1 MVFWV
6 VLLAYSLAY
15 SLVVDFEKGLTIM
28 KKNSLLVAA
37 VLALT
42 ASISTS
48 ADLVG
53 VDWIL
58 GPNQHP
64 DGLHTTFQIFA
75 IFDDPNDQIFGVT
88 CGAFDDPLEFLTSD
102 GSDIY
107 NQKLFDGLPF
117 NDFPSAGGLGGELW
131 DSYVTIGATTF
142 PANTQFS
149 PDFLG
154 PWGGA
159 PPQIQVIKGSEFFE
173 QDGAWFFFGDP
184 PFVSDLEDA
193 HPDNKTFDIV
203 IAQFTVNAGTNI
215 YLRSNI
221 AWLNDGAGD
230 VTPFE
235 INTATPCPWDLDD
248 SGIVAIFDLL
258 ELFSQWGTDG
268 PGDFDGSGTVSG
280 ADLLALL
287 ANWGPCP

>member
-1 MVFWV
+1 
-6 VLLAYSLAY
+6 
-15 SLVVDFEKGLTIM
+15 M
-28 KKNSLLVAA
+28 KKNTFLVAA

-48 ADLVG
+48 ADFVG

-64 DGLHTTFQIFA
+64 DGLHTTFQIVARFT
-75 IFDDPNDQIFGVT
+75 DPNDQIFAVS
-88 CGAFDDPLEFLTSD
+88 CGAFEDPLDFSTSD

-107 NQKLFDGLPF
+107 NQELFAGLPF
-117 NDFPSAGGLGGELW
+117 NDFPTAGVLDGELW
-131 DSYVTIGATTF
+131 DSYVTIGATSF

-154 PWGGA
+154 PWGGT
-159 PPQIQVIKGSEFFE
+159 PPPVQVIEGSEFFE

-193 HPDNKTFDIV
+193 QADNKTFDIV
-203 IAQFTVNAGTNI
+203 IAQFTVNAGVNI
-215 YLRSNI
+215 HLSSNI
-221 AWLNDGAGD
+221 GWRQDGVGRL
-230 VTPFE
+230 TPFE
-235 INTATPCPWDLDD
+235 VNTAPPCPWDLDD
-248 SGIVAIFDLL
+248 SGSVSLLDLL
-258 ELFSQWGTDG
+258 ELFAQWGTAG
-268 PGDFDGSGTVSG
+268 PADFDGSGAVG
-280 ADLLALL
+280 GFDLITLL